1 MKVSF
6 RSMSP
11 AMSLAAVAVFA
22 FSSVAC
28 EGTQLDADALES
40 VGAELGAKET
50 SECLLACNQI
60 ESCLH
65 GGGYGNGYGGYGSG
79 YGGYGNGYGGYGS
92 GYGGYGDGYGGYGS
106 GYGGG
111 YGTCG
116 YAECGHGASSPTW
129 CGYGGY
135 GDGYGGYGDLPGYGG
150 GYGYGYGYG
159 GCGQGAGPST
169 FDQCV
174 AGCRKLPPRARKQV
188 VSCVLSAH
196 SCKARMAC
204 E

>member
-1 MKVSF
+1 MQVSF
-6 RSMSP
+6 RSMS
-11 AMSLAAVAVFA
+11 LAAVTVF
-22 FSSVAC
+22 SLVAC
-28 EGTQLDADALES
+28 EGAPPETDTLAP
-40 VGAELGAKET
+40 VGAELGAKEA
-50 SECLLACNQI
+50 SECQLACTQI

-65 GGGYGNGYGGYGSG
+65 GGGYGNGYGGYGNG

-92 GYGGYGDGYGGYGS
+92 GYGGYGSGYGGYGS
-106 GYGGG
+106 GYGS
-111 YGTCG
+111 CG

-135 GDGYGGYGDLPGYGG
+135 GDGYGGYGELPGYG
-150 GYGYGYGYG
+150 GYGYG

-174 AGCRKLPPRARKQV
+174 AGCTKLPRRARNGV
-188 VSCVLSAH
+188 VTCVLSAH
-196 SCKARMAC
+196 SCPARMAC

>member
-1 MKVSF
+1 MKFSF
-6 RSMSP
+6 RS
-11 AMSLAAVAVFA
+11 MSLAAVAA
-22 FSSVAC
+22 ISLAAC
-28 EGTQLDADALES
+28 EGTPSETETLEL

-65 GGGYGNGYGGYGSG
+65 GGGYGNGYGGYGS
-79 YGGYGNGYGGYGS
+79 GYGGYGS

-169 FDQCV
+169 FEQCV
-174 AGCRKLPPRARKQV
+174 AGCTKLRPRARKQV

-196 SCKARMAC
+196 SCKARLAC